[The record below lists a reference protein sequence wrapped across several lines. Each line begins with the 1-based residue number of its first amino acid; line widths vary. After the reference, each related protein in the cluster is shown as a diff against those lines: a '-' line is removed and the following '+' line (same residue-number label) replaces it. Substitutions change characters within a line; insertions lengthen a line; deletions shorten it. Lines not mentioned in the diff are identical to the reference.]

1 MSKSALTIVV
11 LLLVLVAVVS
21 GYYFFGG
28 RNSAPRVA
36 QIVIGEK
43 TFQVEVA
50 STAFERAHGLSG
62 RNGLA
67 EGTGML
73 FVFDSPSD
81 QGFWMKDMKFPI
93 DIIWIRGDSPSQI
106 SPGETWEGKV
116 VGFVENAVPEPE
128 KAVWNL
134 KVYYPPEPVD
144 HVFEVNAGDVKK
156 YGIKVGDTVSFPGT

>member
-62 RNGLA
+62 R
-67 EGTGML
+67 
-73 FVFDSPSD
+73 
-81 QGFWMKDMKFPI
+81 
-93 DIIWIRGDSPSQI
+93 
-106 SPGETWEGKV
+106 
-116 VGFVENAVPEPE
+116 
-128 KAVWNL
+128 
-134 KVYYPPEPVD
+134 
-144 HVFEVNAGDVKK
+144 
-156 YGIKVGDTVSFPGT
+156 